1 MTTAPV
7 HSLTP
12 AAISRAAK
20 SAIAKPATGLMT
32 WVMTWVI
39 MVQRMIVRISLAGWF
54 VRLYRNHRSRREL
67 AALSPHLLADIGV
80 SEEQRQAEL
89 RKPFWK
95 NQGPER

>member
-20 SAIAKPATGLMT
+20 SAIAKPATG
-32 WVMTWVI
+32 WIAWVI